1 VPEHIAFLID
11 ENLTPGLVGIAHAR
25 GFRAVHAAWAGLG
38 GKKDHQIAA
47 YAIKHGLI
55 LVTNDL
61 SDFRKIYRRKKDHPG
76 IILLAVV
83 KSDLMDREAQRRMFE
98 AGLEEANDDEP
109 IDEVIHVRLDE
120 NADGDWELTVTRYPL
135 AKR

>member
-11 ENLTPGLVGIAHAR
+11 ENLTPGLVEIAHAR
-25 GFRAVHAAWAGLG
+25 GFHAVHAVRTGLG

-47 YAIKHGLI
+47 YAIRNGLI

-61 SDFRKIYRRKKDHPG
+61 GDFRKIYKRKTDHPG

-83 KSDLMDREAQRRMFE
+83 RSDLMDRQTQRRMFE
-98 AGLEEANDDEP
+98 AGLEEADNDEP